1 MALVRALPAFRGDA
15 LLKTYVM
22 RVAHNVCLREVMRHR
37 EWNVEQVAELA
48 DQTASPERNMQR
60 LEDGDRL
67 MTAIRELPVGYRQV
81 LTLALEDL
89 SPRDIAEA
97 LGITENAVAI
107 RMHRA
112 RRMLKGRLE
121 ER

>member
-1 MALVRALPAFRGDA
+1 MALVRALPAFRGEA
-15 LLKTYVM
+15 SYVL

-37 EWNVEQVAELA
+37 AWKAEPVGEIA
-48 DQTASPERNMQR
+48 DETTSPERSAMR
-60 LEDGDRL
+60 IEDGNRL
-67 MTAIRELPVGYRQV
+67 TALIRELPVGLRQV

-89 SPRDIAEA
+89 PQREIAEA

-107 RMHRA
+107 RLHRA
-112 RRMLKGRLE
+112 RRLLKSRLE